1 MYPRIPRTLVGG
13 VCQYVCSMES
23 IASFL
28 KFVFRYRKGIVD
40 KVMFYVSMI
49 CALTV
54 ILHVGYITNPDLAL
68 YTKKA
73 IIIMFYGLF
82 CLEFI
87 RTASSIY
94 ASRRRRIT
102 VSQYSGLIVLLC
114 LLFIVFSRTSHV
126 AFLHYFARD
135 EWMYISIGAIFLSEL
150 SKSSLFFDNFYFNP
164 TILFVISFI
173 GLILIG
179 TLLLMLPRTT
189 LFAPLSFTDALFM
202 ATSAVCITGL
212 SVTDIS
218 TNFSLFGQSVILVLI
233 QVGGLG
239 IMTFTGFFG
248 YFFSGGFSFKNQL
261 MFGEILGENK
271 LNSVISTL
279 LTIISITL
287 LFEFIGATFIFF
299 SLDPDLFEN
308 AGAHIFFSV
317 FHAVSS
323 FCNSGFTILQ
333 DGISQENYRFNYGF
347 QIILAFI
354 FILGGMGFGTVYN
367 FYTYLKSQI
376 QSLTQAMLHK
386 KSFKHKAQPL
396 TFNTKFIVWC
406 NLIVLLLATVSYFV
420 MEQNY
425 TLMEDKS
432 IAGEWAT
439 SFFMANASR
448 SAGFNSVNV
457 AFLNIPTLIMV
468 TTLMWVGVAP
478 GSTGGGVKVTTIAL
492 AFMNIIALARGKD
505 SIEIFKRRIAA
516 ESINKAFAIIILSVL
531 TITVSFIFLNVT
543 DPEQK
548 MIPLLFESVSAYTT
562 CGLSMGVTQALSPA
576 GKFIIITTMFVG
588 RVGMLTLLVA
598 FIKNTKNKSY
608 IYPTEK
614 LLF

>member
-1 MYPRIPRTLVGG
+1 
-13 VCQYVCSMES
+13 MES
-23 IASFL
+23 ITSFL

-49 CALTV
+49 CSLTV
-54 ILHVGYITNPDLAL
+54 IIHVGYITNPQLAF
-68 YTKKA
+68 YTEKS
-73 IIIMFYGLF
+73 IIYMFYGLF
-82 CLEFI
+82 VLELI
-87 RTASSIY
+87 RTGSFIY
-94 ASRRRRIT
+94 ASRRIN
-102 VSQYSGLIVLLC
+102 VSQYSGLVVLSCLFFIIVARVVDWDIL
-114 LLFIVFSRTSHV
+114 S
-126 AFLHYFARD
+126 YFARD
-135 EWMYISIGAIFLSEL
+135 EWMYFGIGVIFLSEL

-189 LFAPLSFTDALFM
+189 LHAPLSFIDALFM

-218 TNFSLFGQSVILVLI
+218 TNFSLFGQGVVLALI
-233 QVGGLG
+233 QIGGLG

-287 LFEFIGATFIFF
+287 LFELIGAAFIFI
-299 SLDPDLFEN
+299 SLDASHFSN
-308 AGAHIFFSV
+308 VGAQVFFSI
-317 FHAVSS
+317 FHSVSS
-323 FCNSGFTILQ
+323 FCNSGFTILHE
-333 DGISQENYRFNYGF
+333 GIAHADYRYNYAF
-347 QIILAFI
+347 QIILGLI
-354 FILGGMGFGTVYN
+354 FVLGGMGFGTVFN
-367 FYTYLKSQI
+367 FYTYVKAQI
-376 QSLTQAMLHK
+376 QELIHAVVGK
-386 KSFKHKAQPL
+386 KKYKHKAQSFS
-396 TFNTKFIVWC
+396 FNTKFIVLC
-406 NLIVLLLATVSYFV
+406 NMVVLVLATVSYYI
-420 MEQNY
+420 MEQGF
-425 TLMEDKS
+425 TLTEDKS
-432 IAGEWAT
+432 VGGEWAT

-457 AFLNIPTLIMV
+457 SFLNIPTLIMI
-468 TTLMWVGVAP
+468 TTLMWIGVAP
-478 GSTGGGVKVTTIAL
+478 GSTGGGVKVTTVAL
-492 AFMNIIALARGKD
+492 ALMNILALARGKE
-505 SIEIFKRRIAA
+505 SIEIFKRRIAL
-516 ESINKAFAIIILSVL
+516 ESINKAFAIIVLSVL
-531 TITVSFIFLNVT
+531 TITFSFVLLNFT
-543 DPEQK
+543 DSDKQ
-548 MIPLLFESVSAYTT
+548 MIPLLFETVSAYTT
-562 CGLSMGVTQALSPA
+562 CGLSMGVTQSLSAA
-576 GKFIIITTMFVG
+576 GKFIIIATMFVG

>member
-1 MYPRIPRTLVGG
+1 
-13 VCQYVCSMES
+13 MES
-23 IASFL
+23 ITSFL

-49 CALTV
+49 CTLTV
-54 ILHVGYITNPDLAL
+54 IVHVGYITNPNIAS
-68 YTKKA
+68 YTQKA
-73 IIIMFYGLF
+73 ILYMFHGLF
-82 CLEFI
+82 FLEII
-87 RTASSIY
+87 RTGSSLY
-94 ASRRRRIT
+94 ASRRVN
-102 VSQYSGLIVLLC
+102 VSQYSGVVVVCC
-114 LLFIVFSRTSHV
+114 LLFIFV
-126 AFLHYFARD
+126 ARMSNAGFLTYFARD
-135 EWMYISIGAIFLSEL
+135 EWMYFGIGVIFLSEL

-189 LFAPLSFTDALFM
+189 LHAPLSFIDALFM

-233 QVGGLG
+233 QIGGLG

-287 LFEFIGATFIFF
+287 LFEMIGAAFIFF
-299 SLDPDLFEN
+299 SLDE
-308 AGAHIFFSV
+308 AHFANVGQQVFFSI
-317 FHAVSS
+317 FHSISS

-333 DGISQENYRFNYGF
+333 DGVGNDVYRYNYSF
-347 QIILAFI
+347 QIILALI

-367 FYTYLKSQI
+367 FYTYVKSQGHALI
-376 QSLTQAMLHK
+376 QAIVRNK
-386 KSFKHKAQPL
+386 RYKHKAQAFS
-396 TFNTKFIVWC
+396 FNTKFIVLC
-406 NLIVLLLATVSYFV
+406 NMVVLLLATVSYYV
-420 MEQNY
+420 MEQGF
-425 TLMEDKS
+425 TLSEDKS
-432 IAGEWAT
+432 AAGEWAT

-457 AFLNIPTLIMV
+457 SFLNIPTLIMV
-468 TTLMWVGVAP
+468 TTLMWIGVAP
-478 GSTGGGVKVTTIAL
+478 GSTGGGVKVTTVAL
-492 AFMNIIALARGKD
+492 ALMNILALARGKD
-505 SIEIFKRRIAA
+505 SIEIFKRRIAL
-516 ESINKAFAIIILSVL
+516 ESVNKAFAIIVLSVL
-531 TITVSFIFLNVT
+531 TITFSFVLLNFS
-543 DPEQK
+543 DPNKE
-548 MIPLLFESVSAYTT
+548 MIPLLFETVSAYTT
-562 CGLSMGVTQALSPA
+562 CGLSMGVTQSLSPA
-576 GKFIIITTMFVG
+576 GKIIIIMTMFVG

>member
-1 MYPRIPRTLVGG
+1 M
-13 VCQYVCSMES
+13 
-23 IASFL
+23 ASFL
-28 KFVFRYRKGIVD
+28 KFVFRYRQGIVD
-40 KVMFYVSMI
+40 RVMFYVSMI

-54 ILHVGYITNPDLAL
+54 IVHVGYITNPNIAL
-68 YTKKA
+68 YTGQA
-73 IIIMFYGLF
+73 IVIMFYGLF
-82 CLEFI
+82 FMELL
-87 RTASSIY
+87 RTGSYIY
-94 ASRRRRIT
+94 ASQRIN
-102 VSQYSGLIVLLC
+102 VSQYSGIVVVTSIFVIVLAR
-114 LLFIVFSRTSHV
+114 ISGVD
-126 AFLHYFARD
+126 FLSYFARD
-135 EWMYISIGAIFLSEL
+135 EWMYFGIGVIFLSEL

-189 LFAPLSFTDALFM
+189 LHAPLSFVDAFFM

-212 SVTDIS
+212 AVTDIS
-218 TNFSLFGQSVILVLI
+218 SNFSLFGQSVILTLI

-287 LFEFIGATFIFF
+287 LFELIGAVFIFF
-299 SLDPDLFEN
+299 SIES
-308 AGAHIFFSV
+308 AHFDNVGQQIFFSV
-317 FHAVSS
+317 FHSISS
-323 FCNSGFTILQ
+323 FCNSGFTILP
-333 DGISQENYRFNYGF
+333 DGIANDNYRYNYGF
-347 QIILAFI
+347 QIVLALI
-354 FILGGMGFGTVYN
+354 FVLGGMGFGTVYN
-367 FYTYLKSQI
+367 FYTYVKSQI
-376 QSLTQAMLHK
+376 EALIQAVVNK
-386 KSFKHKAQPL
+386 KRFKHKAQQFS
-396 TFNTKFIVWC
+396 FNTKFIVLC
-406 NLIVLLLATVSYFV
+406 NMVVLVLATVSYYV

-425 TLMEDKS
+425 TLSEDKS
-432 IAGEWAT
+432 VIGEWVT

-448 SAGFNSVNV
+448 SAGFNSVNIN
-457 AFLNIPTLIMV
+457 FLNIPTLIMI

-505 SIEIFKRRIAA
+505 SIEIFRRRIAA

-531 TITVSFIFLNVT
+531 TITFSFILLNVT
-543 DPEQK
+543 DPQQE
-548 MIPLLFESVSAYTT
+548 MIPLLFEVVSAYTT
-562 CGLSMGVTQALSPA
+562 CGLSMGVTPSLSAA
-576 GKFIIITTMFVG
+576 GKLVVIITMFVG

>member
-1 MYPRIPRTLVGG
+1 
-13 VCQYVCSMES
+13 MES

-28 KFVFRYRKGIVD
+28 KFVFRYRRGIVD
-40 KVMFYVSMI
+40 KVMFYVSMV

-54 ILHVGYITNPDLAL
+54 IVHVGYITNPNVAL
-68 YTKKA
+68 YTGQS
-73 IIIMFYGLF
+73 IFCMFYGLF
-82 CLEFI
+82 LLELI
-87 RTASSIY
+87 RTGSSIY
-94 ASRRRRIT
+94 AARRVN
-102 VSQYSGLIVLLC
+102 VSQYSGIVVLACLSFIVLARLSGLE
-114 LLFIVFSRTSHV
+114 LLS
-126 AFLHYFARD
+126 YFAQE
-135 EWMYISIGAIFLSEL
+135 EWMYFGIGVIFLSEL
-150 SKSSLFFDNFYFNP
+150 SKGSLFFDNFYFNP

-189 LFAPLSFTDALFM
+189 LHAPLSFVDALFM

-212 SVTDIS
+212 AVTDIS
-218 TNFSLFGQSVILVLI
+218 SNFSLFGQSIILTLI

-287 LFEFIGATFIFF
+287 LFEFIGAVFIFF
-299 SLDPDLFEN
+299 AINPAHFEN
-308 AGAHIFFSV
+308 VGQQIFFAV
-317 FHAVSS
+317 FHSVSS

-333 DGISQENYRFNYGF
+333 DGIANESYRYNYGF
-347 QIILAFI
+347 QIVLALILV
-354 FILGGMGFGTVYN
+354 LGGMGFGTVYN
-367 FYTYLKSQI
+367 FYTYIKSQI
-376 QSLTQAMLHK
+376 EALIQAVINK
-386 KSFKHKAQPL
+386 KRFKHKAQQFS
-396 TFNTKFIVWC
+396 FNTKFIVLC
-406 NLIVLLLATVSYFV
+406 NIIVLLLATVSYYL

-425 TLMEDKS
+425 TLTEDKS
-432 IAGEWAT
+432 TVGEWVT

-448 SAGFNSVNV
+448 SAGFNSVDIN
-457 AFLNIPTLIMV
+457 FLNIPTLIMI
-468 TTLMWVGVAP
+468 TTLMWIGVAP
-478 GSTGGGVKVTTIAL
+478 GSTGGGIKVTTLAL
-492 AFMNIIALARGKD
+492 AFLNIVALARGKD
-505 SIEIFKRRIAA
+505 AIEIFKRRIAA

-531 TITVSFIFLNVT
+531 TITLSFILLNVT
-543 DPEQK
+543 DPQQQ
-548 MIPLLFESVSAYTT
+548 MIPLLFEAVSAYTT
-562 CGLSMGVTQALSPA
+562 CGLSMGVTASLSAA
-576 GKFIIITTMFVG
+576 GKIIVIMTMFVG